1 MGRKYLEN
9 CMTNRASI
17 RVLKQKRI
25 SISLGGSIR
34 LASQLHPVDNTNKFL
49 AGMRNRNIVML
60 ALGPFLG

>member
-1 MGRKYLEN
+1 
-9 CMTNRASI
+9 MTNRASI
-17 RVLKQKRI
+17 RVLKQKRISI

-49 AGMRNRNIVML
+49 AGMRNCNIVML

>member
-1 MGRKYLEN
+1 
-9 CMTNRASI
+9 MTNRASI
-17 RVLKQKRI
+17 RVLKQKRKRI

-34 LASQLHPVDNTNKFL
+34 LAGQLHPVDNTNKFL